1 MDQHKTG
8 GGGLVTD
15 VRQKT
20 AEYEYEGRVY
30 NLTCNMNVLADVQE
44 ANDGNLMRALK
55 RAASLKVTLEFLAA
69 MLNDAAET
77 QDLRGKDGKL
87 LHVTKHELGCKLT
100 LEQTTEAARLVRRLI
115 VASMPEAEKDKE
127 AKKN

>member
-1 MDQHKTG
+1 MDQYEVG
-8 GGGLVTD
+8 GDGLVTD

-20 AEYEYEGRVY
+20 AEYEYEGKVY

-44 ANDGNLMRALK
+44 AYDGNLMRALK
-55 RAASLKVTLEFLAA
+55 RVTSLKAALTFLTA

-77 QDLRGKDGKL
+77 QDLRDEDGKL

-100 LEQTTEAARLVRRLI
+100 LEQTTEAAQMIAGLI
-115 VASMPEAEKDKE
+115 VAAMPEAEKDKE
-127 AKKN
+127 ASKN

>member
-1 MDQHKTG
+1 MDQYEVG
-8 GGGLVTD
+8 GDGLVTD

-20 AEYEYEGRVY
+20 AEYEYEGKIY

-44 ANDGNLMRALK
+44 AYDGKLMRALK
-55 RAASLKVTLEFLAA
+55 RVTSLKVTLIFLAA

-77 QDLRGKDGKL
+77 QDLRDEDGKL

-100 LEQTTEAARLVRRLI
+100 LEQTTEAAQMIAGLI
-115 VASMPEAEKDKE
+115 VAAMPEAEKDKE
-127 AKKN
+127 ASKN